1 MIIILI
7 PDSCCQQI
15 RVGSTGNARIDQA
28 LYMGTYTR
36 LSRDYNGRA
45 VYKRD
50 GQDPLFVYYFTSQRD
65 QLSLWVIGPQLGQF
79 IAGIRNSKAGSCV
92 HDLVTGWK
100 YASRAGVWEDND
112 PSLTVTCL
120 NSGQARTSQDKKI
133 SDIIDQVVTDTTKNP
148 KPKSECCLYI
158 SCK

>member
-1 MIIILI
+1 M
-7 PDSCCQQI
+7 
-15 RVGSTGNARIDQA
+15 GSTGTARIDQA

-36 LSRDYNGRA
+36 LARDFNGRA

-50 GQDPLFVYYFTSQRD
+50 GQDPLFVYYFTSKRD

-79 IAGIRNSKAGSCV
+79 IAGIRNSKAGTCV

-112 PSLTVTCL
+112 PSLTVTCQ
-120 NSGQARTSQDKKI
+120 NTVQAATSQNKKI
-133 SDIIDQVVTDTTKNP
+133 SDMIDQVFIDTTTTKSP
-148 KPKSECCLYI
+148 KPKS
-158 SCK
+158 K